1 MTVYAILHKNDPE
14 RCIRFFRQY
23 CDCWCEDNAHAI
35 RNFFKYRPFPVL
47 SDYPYCKVENSCCVP
62 CVDRELDEGD
72 TFIDFENNPRRRFL

>member
-23 CDCWCEDNAHAI
+23 CDDWREDYVDNI
-35 RNFFKYRPFPVL
+35 RNFFKYRPSIVL
-47 SDYPYCKVENSCCVP
+47 SDYPYCKVENSCFVP

-72 TFIDFENNPRRRFL
+72 TFIDFENNPRRRVL